1 MRVVRMNVPRNEKS
15 LDSDYGHYKMTITA
29 LFKAKINFGKIGT
42 PPTKTLKPILN
53 IIIIRSYNSIIR
65 VSFECSK
72 SVTVYKYFYA
82 IKRFTI

>member
-1 MRVVRMNVPRNEKS
+1 MRVVRMNVTRNEKS
-15 LDSDYGHYKMTITA
+15 LDAHYDHYKMTITA
-29 LFKAKINFGKIGT
+29 FFKAKINLGKIGFL
-42 PPTKTLKPILN
+42 PTKTLKPILN
-53 IIIIRSYNSIIR
+53 IMIIRSYNSIIR

>member
-1 MRVVRMNVPRNEKS
+1 MNVPRNKKS
-15 LDSDYGHYKMTITA
+15 LDSHYGHYKMAIMA
-29 LFKAKINFGKIGT
+29 LFKAKINFEKIGSL
-42 PPTKTLKPILN
+42 PTKTLKPMLN
-53 IIIIRSYNSIIR
+53 IMIIRSYNGIIR